1 MGAILELIAVLPAL
15 VKLGTELL
23 NFIKSMTKNDPK
35 KFIAEIGIA
44 FELLN
49 KAKTDEEKIA
59 AARAIQS
66 TLRKL

>member
-23 NFIKSMTKNDPK
+23 NFIKGMTKNDPK
-35 KFIAEIGIA
+35 KFIAEIGNA